1 MSLTV
6 THGNNLWFAIFAT
19 TVNSVWKICL
29 HGLFPV
35 HAPSKID
42 PVSWLAKLGTE
53 LERCTTEGKPH
64 HEEKKMKKQYKFA
77 ELTKEEKEYHE
88 MILLEEVDVQAW
100 FAIAF
105 SSIFD
110 EELFVTV
117 Q

>member
-1 MSLTV
+1 MENLSPCSVQWTA
-6 THGNNLWFAIFAT
+6 HGKNCPISWHFA
-19 TVNSVWKICL
+19 V
-29 HGLFPV
+29 
-35 HAPSKID
+35 
-42 PVSWLAKLGTE
+42 GTE
-53 LERCTTEGKPH
+53 LERWYPRRYNLDSKDRN
-64 HEEKKMKKQYKFA
+64 MKKQYKFA

>member
-1 MSLTV
+1 MALQGW
-6 THGNNLWFAIFAT
+6 HGIREVYAEGT
-19 TVNSVWKICL
+19 TFTARTGS
-29 HGLFPV
+29 
-35 HAPSKID
+35 
-42 PVSWLAKLGTE
+42 
-53 LERCTTEGKPH
+53 
-64 HEEKKMKKQYKFA
+64 MKKQYKFA

>member
-1 MSLTV
+1 MRGW
-6 THGNNLWFAIFAT
+6 HGIRE
-19 TVNSVWKICL
+19 VVPQK
-29 HGLFPV
+29 V
-35 HAPSKID
+35 QPS
-42 PVSWLAKLGTE
+42 PARTGV
-53 LERCTTEGKPH
+53 
-64 HEEKKMKKQYKFA
+64 MKKQYKFA

>member
-1 MSLTV
+1 MDAAHRKSTSFAGCQGW
-6 THGNNLWFAIFAT
+6 HGIREVYNRRENLH
-19 TVNSVWKICL
+19 NK
-29 HGLFPV
+29 
-35 HAPSKID
+35 D
-42 PVSWLAKLGTE
+42 P
-53 LERCTTEGKPH
+53 
-64 HEEKKMKKQYKFA
+64 KKMRKQYKFA
-77 ELTKEEKEYHE
+77 ELSKEEKEYHE

>member
-1 MSLTV
+1 MSLAV
-6 THGNNLWFAIFAT
+6 TRCHNLWFAIFAT
-19 TVNSVWKICL
+19 TRQQSVENMSPWTVPCT
-29 HGLFPV
+29 H
-35 HAPSKID
+35 SID
-42 PVSWLAKLGTE
+42 
-53 LERCTTEGKPH
+53 KPH
-64 HEEKKMKKQYKFA
+64 HEERKMKKQYKFA

>member
-1 MSLTV
+1 
-6 THGNNLWFAIFAT
+6 
-19 TVNSVWKICL
+19 
-29 HGLFPV
+29 
-35 HAPSKID
+35 
-42 PVSWLAKLGTE
+42 
-53 LERCTTEGKPH
+53 
-64 HEEKKMKKQYKFA
+64 MKKQYRFG
-77 ELTKEEKEYHE
+77 ELSKEEKEYHE